1 MNLVSTVEAVLLGV
15 SKNGY
20 VKDGQQREYYNV
32 SVKQGGEVGT
42 IGTVKE
48 IYEMYQAHQI
58 EDYATCRFDCVYNDR
73 FRNFQVVGI
82 HPKK

>member
-15 SKNGY
+15 AKNGY
-20 VKDGQQREYYNV
+20 VKDGQQREYFNV

-42 IGTVKE
+42 IGTTKE
-48 IYEMYQAHQI
+48 VFEMYQSGQLA
-58 EDYATCRFDCVYNDR
+58 DYAPCRFDCVYNDR
-73 FRNFQVVGI
+73 FRNLQVVGI